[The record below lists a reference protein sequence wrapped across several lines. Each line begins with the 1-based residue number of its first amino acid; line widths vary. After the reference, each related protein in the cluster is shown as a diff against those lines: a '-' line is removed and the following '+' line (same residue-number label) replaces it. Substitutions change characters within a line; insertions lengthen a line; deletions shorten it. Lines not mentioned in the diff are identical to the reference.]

1 MRVLVT
7 GGAGFIG
14 AAIVRRLVARGSAVR
29 VLDNFSRGAAR
40 RLGDVTASMECV
52 TADIRDR
59 EAVMSACKGIDL
71 VIHLA
76 CVNGTR
82 HFYAEPVTVLDVAV
96 RGMLNVLD
104 EIGRASCRER
114 V

>member
-1 MRVLVT
+1 MRHVLVT

-14 AAIVRRLVARGSAVR
+14 AAIVRQLAMRGWAVR

-40 RLGDVTASMECV
+40 RLADLRSSIDCV

-59 EAVMSACKGIDL
+59 EAVISACEGMDL

-82 HFYAEPVTVLDVAV
+82 HFYEEPVTVLDTAV

-104 EIGRASCRER
+104 SCRQHR
-114 V
+114 IP